1 MKKSTKDI
9 LSIILNFVFVLA
21 FFGVLFISFKGIN
34 FFIDLSIFDVI
45 SCWLLFNIWLNT
57 CKESEV

>member
-21 FFGVLFISFKGIN
+21 FFGVLLITIKGITY
-34 FFIDLSIFDVI
+34 FINISLFDVLT
-45 SCWLLFNIWLNT
+45 CWLLFNIWLNT
-57 CKESEV
+57 CKVVEV